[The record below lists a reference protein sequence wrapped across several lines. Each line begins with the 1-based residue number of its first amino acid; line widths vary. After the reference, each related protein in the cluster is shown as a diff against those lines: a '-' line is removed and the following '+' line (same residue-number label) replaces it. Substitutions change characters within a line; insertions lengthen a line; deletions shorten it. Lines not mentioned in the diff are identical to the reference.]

1 MDLVSILTGYLRMFD
16 FYSLVNLSMTLQS
29 NRRAVNR
36 AKLLEKLVL
45 LNKSNI
51 KIIVTATGFEPTNN

>member
-1 MDLVSILTGYLRMFD
+1 MFD
-16 FYSLVNLSMTLQS
+16 FYSLVNLSLTLQS
-29 NRRAVNR
+29 NRRAVNT